1 MHIPVYFCKK
11 KIMKMKR
18 GLIHYFKKC
27 SSRNSFIK
35 LFYV

>member
-1 MHIPVYFCKK
+1 
-11 KIMKMKR
+11 MKMKR